1 MVIARLKLP
10 VALLVIATLAGC
22 AAPPSTGPSP
32 TTAASAS
39 AATGPQKGG
48 TLRIGY
54 GAEVDNLNAF
64 TSQFLTDI
72 ELTMVEGLIVSNDKN
87 EYIPVL
93 AKQVPTVAN
102 GLVMTLGD
110 GMLDLT
116 CPLHQGVMRH
126 DQVLEFTADGVSVT
140 WKFVVIVSSGVYN

>member
-1 MVIARLKLP
+1 MIAHMRLALAVLF
-10 VALLVIATLAGC
+10 VATVAACGP
-22 AAPPSTGPSP
+22 AAPSAQTSP
-32 TTAASAS
+32 TASAAASAS
-39 AATGPQKGG
+39 PTKGG

-102 GLVMTLGD
+102 GLVKT
-110 GMLDLT
+110 
-116 CPLHQGVMRH
+116 R
-126 DQVLEFTADGVSVT
+126 ADGKLELT
-140 WKFVVIVSSGVYN
+140 WPLQ

>member
-1 MVIARLKLP
+1 MVTARLKLP

-39 AATGPQKGG
+39 AAAGPQKGG

-93 AKQVPTVAN
+93 AKQGPDRRERSGQDTSRREARADVAAAA
-102 GLVMTLGD
+102 GRDVARPGPRVH
-110 GMLDLT
+110 G
-116 CPLHQGVMRH
+116 R
-126 DQVLEFTADGVSVT
+126 
-140 WKFVVIVSSGVYN
+140 